1 MLCVHRPSLY
11 QNSLANNVS
20 LMSIL
25 EDQHKPAKRRKINP
39 QTTDQDSCMH
49 DVFIE
54 ARSRTP
60 QNFYQNEI
68 FTHSLKR

>member
-11 QNSLANNVS
+11 QNSLANDIS
-20 LMSIL
+20 LMSLL

-39 QTTDQDSCMH
+39 QTTDQDSYTH
-49 DVFIE
+49 DVFLE
-54 ARSRTP
+54 TRSRIP

-68 FTHSLKR
+68 VTHSLKR